1 MRVKNDILF
10 LRNPFSKDKSG
21 NGFLFNHSRRLRPSQ
36 SYSQSIGELFVED
49 RGFHREARHRVL
61 RGVQDSPDNS
71 RSGDSGSK
79 PDFKRS
85 KRNRPQIDLSKLD
98 RLPPH
103 SIEAEQGVLG
113 CSLLAPNECLGICIE
128 KFKTGAETFYDLRHQ
143 AIYQLLA
150 EMYDKKDAIDL
161 ITVQQKLKDAHQLE
175 AVGGLGYLSGLQDA
189 VPSAANLS
197 YYIEIVRE
205 KHVLRR
211 MLSACTSVVSRVHEH
226 EGEVD
231 SLLDE
236 VERDILRISEDRET
250 TTIRPMKELV
260 YGAIDMIQEFHQRGG
275 GLTGLST
282 GYADFD
288 KMTSGLHGGEMV
300 VIAARPSMG
309 KTSLVMNIAEHVVIN
324 EKQAVGVFSLE
335 MTSES
340 LVMRMLCSLAK
351 VNARSIREGFM
362 AEQDFKKLTGAAAK
376 LGKSPLYIDDTPGLS
391 ILQLRARARRMWQ
404 QHQVKLFIID
414 YLQLMHSTSR
424 KAQDNRQQEIS
435 DISSGVKALAKELNV
450 PIIVLSQLNRELEKD
465 KSRKPR
471 LSDLRESGAI
481 EQDADLVGLLYKPVE
496 EEEELG
502 DPRQTVESHPVNI
515 LIAKQRNGP
524 TGDVRLTFFKSFT
537 RFETAA
543 KLDAED

>member
-1 MRVKNDILF
+1 MSPIRREQLPRD
-10 LRNPFSKDKSG
+10 PP
-21 NGFLFNHSRRLRPSQ
+21 SRRR
-36 SYSQSIGELFVED
+36 GEPIRLP
-49 RGFHREARHRVL
+49 L
-61 RGVQDSPDNS
+61 VQDLPEGIG
-71 RSGDSGSK
+71 SGETEGK
-79 PDFKRS
+79 PDFRRS
-85 KRNRPQIDLSKLD
+85 KRKKSTVDLTKLD

-103 SIEAEQGVLG
+103 SVEAEQGVLG
-113 CSLLAPNECLGICIE
+113 CILLAPNECMGLCIE
-128 KFKTGAETFYDLRHQ
+128 KFKAGAETFYDLRHQ
-143 AIYQLLA
+143 SIYQLLA
-150 EMYDKKDAIDL
+150 EMYDKKDAIDM
-161 ITVQQKLKDAHQLE
+161 ITVQQRLKDANQLE
-175 AVGGLGYLSGLQDA
+175 GVGGLAYLSGLQDA
-189 VPSAANLS
+189 VPSAANLG

-211 MLSACTSVVSRVHEH
+211 MLSACTGVVSRVYEH

-250 TTIRPMKELV
+250 STVRPMKDLV
-260 YGAIDMIQEFHQRGG
+260 RGAIDMIQEFHQRAG
-275 GLTGLST
+275 GLTGLPT
-282 GYADFD
+282 GFADFD

-309 KTSLVMNIAEHVVIN
+309 KTSLVMNVAEHIVIN
-324 EKQAVGVFSLE
+324 EKQPVGVFSLE

-340 LVMRMLCSLAK
+340 LVMRMLCSLAR
-351 VNARSIREGFM
+351 VNGRSIREGFM

-376 LGKSPLYIDDTPGLS
+376 LAKAPLHIDDTPGLS

-404 QHQVKLFIID
+404 QHGIKLFIID
-414 YLQLMHSTSR
+414 YLQLMHSTSK

-435 DISSGVKALAKELNV
+435 DISNGVKALAKELNV
-450 PIIVLSQLNRELEKD
+450 PVIVLSQLNRELEKD
-465 KSRKPR
+465 KNRKPR

-496 EEEELG
+496 EEEDVSETRA
-502 DPRQTVESHPVNI
+502 PVESHPVNL

-537 RFETAA
+537 RYESAA